1 MVSVGNVVM
10 AYFAGWSIYDRQFNV
25 WDIDASKL
33 SHLNYAFADIKDGL
47 VVLGDPYADA
57 EKINVGHGDT
67 FSDPADTL
75 HGNLHQ
81 LFRLKQANRHLKVGL
96 SIGGWSWS
104 AGFSAAAANER
115 ARKRFVASA
124 IQMIHDLGLDYVDLD
139 WEFPVVGGVD
149 KEAASPNDG
158 LNFVALLEEFTLQL
172 AQHFPDPETRPYVTL
187 AMSCAPHVYRHYP
200 LAEMEKHVRYF
211 SLMGYDFSGVWS
223 PVSEHSAN
231 LFKRPP
237 KTINGK
243 TAMMS
248 SNSVSEAIE
257 YYLSNG
263 IPNDKLILGMPM
275 YGRSFASCYGLHHP
289 FQGADKGSW
298 EPGLVDYKDIP
309 ASGYLTKWERT
320 TNASFAVNPVTRS
333 FISYDDVKAVAH
345 KMAYI
350 VQKGLGGAMFW
361 ELSADRASGDPTSLL
376 HMADTWLGGDFLD
389 RTPNTLCYPLS
400 RYANIR
406 GVPGCPPADP
416 AKIAAR
422 LAATRNIF
430 KPSAK
435 VINAAVEQC
444 IALIDEAEEVK
455 LSFDS
460 NSSEPNSHAN
470 AVPSKVSKIISC
482 YASIFPSLQSEL
494 SFETLPLGEEVSS
507 TPLLHGDS
515 SKVDD
520 SLIDLVF
527 GMIDLEKCE
536 KAYHQPR
543 YSDGSSG
550 KKESIVDVSELSKK
564 MLQMVPPTFNAA
576 VEEDDLDGMIYSRQ
590 YSDAP

>member
-1 MVSVGNVVM
+1 MVAVGNVVM

-25 WDIDASKL
+25 WDVDASKI

-57 EKINVGHGDT
+57 EKINAGHGDT
-67 FSDPADTL
+67 FNDPAETL

-81 LFRLKQANRHLKVGL
+81 LFRLKQAHRHLKVGL
-96 SIGGWSWS
+96 SVGGWSWS

-124 IQMIHDLGLDYVDLD
+124 VQLIHDCGLDYVDLD
-139 WEFPVVGGVD
+139 WEFPVAGGVD

-158 LNFVALLEEFTLQL
+158 HNYVALLEEFTLQL
-172 AQHFPDPETRPYVTL
+172 AQHFPDEAARPFVTL

-200 LAEMEKHVRYF
+200 LAEMAKHVRYF
-211 SLMGYDFSGVWS
+211 SLMGYDFSGAWS
-223 PVSEHSAN
+223 PVSDHAAN
-231 LFKRPP
+231 LFQRPP

-243 TAMMS
+243 TRLMS
-248 SNSVSEAIE
+248 SNSVAEAIE
-257 YYLSNG
+257 HYLAHG
-263 IPNDKLILGMPM
+263 IPNDKIVLGMPM

-309 ASGYLTKWERT
+309 AAGYLTKWERT

-333 FISYDDVKAVAH
+333 FVSYDDVKAVAH
-345 KMAYI
+345 KLAYI

-361 ELSADRASGDPTSLL
+361 ELSADRASEDPASLL
-376 HMADTWLGGDFLD
+376 HMADTWLGGDALD
-389 RTPNTLCYPLS
+389 RSPNSLCYPLS

-406 GVPGCPPADP
+406 GIPGCPPADP

-430 KPSAK
+430 KPSPKA
-435 VINAAVEQC
+435 INAAVEQC
-444 IALIDEAEEVK
+444 IALIDEAEDAR
-455 LSFDS
+455 LSFE
-460 NSSEPNSHAN
+460 SSPSDNSHAN

-494 SFETLPLGEEVSS
+494 SFETLPLGEDDVVSS

-527 GMIDLEKCE
+527 EMIDLEKCE

-543 YSDGSSG
+543 YSDGAG
-550 KKESIVDVSELSKK
+550 KKESIVDLSAPSEKG
-564 MLQMVPPTFNAA
+564 QMPPPPTFNAA
-576 VEEDDLDGMIYSRQ
+576 MEEDDLDGMIYSRQ